1 MTFQGPDKGCS
12 NATKRKDSEG
22 GTVLL
27 VAAVAMIDADDR
39 ILMTKRPEGK
49 HLAGTWEFPGGKV
62 REGETPEAALVR
74 EVQEELGVDI
84 AESCLAPFTFASHAY
99 DDFHLLMPLY
109 LCRIWLGIV
118 QGREGQALKWAR
130 VADMPDLPMPPADEP
145 LVAMIRDFL

>member
-1 MTFQGPDKGCS
+1 MTFQGPDEGCS
-12 NATKRKDSEG
+12 NATERKDSEG

-27 VAAVAMIDADDR
+27 VAAVAMIDGDDR

-62 REGETPEAALVR
+62 REGETPEATLVR

-109 LCRIWLGIV
+109 LCRIWRGIV
-118 QGREGQALKWAR
+118 QGRESQALKWAR

>member
-1 MTFQGPDKGCS
+1 MTFQGPNEGCS
-12 NATKRKDSEG
+12 NATERKDSEG

-99 DDFHLLMPLY
+99 DDFHLPMPLY
-109 LCRIWLGIV
+109 LCRIWRGLSKAGKA
-118 QGREGQALKWAR
+118 RPEWAR
-130 VADMPDLPMPPADEP
+130 VADMPDLPCRPRTNLLWP
-145 LVAMIRDFL
+145 